1 LDRFAGPSLLSLTK
15 EQNRSVVCP
24 SKKKKKG
31 WGEGGCGLVAVLKRY
46 MADFPGFLESGNRLP
61 AQFLGEVLYEAAS
74 AGKVGVVKEVLD
86 YGADIE
92 S

>member
-1 LDRFAGPSLLSLTK
+1 M
-15 EQNRSVVCP
+15 
-24 SKKKKKG
+24 
-31 WGEGGCGLVAVLKRY
+31 AVLKRY